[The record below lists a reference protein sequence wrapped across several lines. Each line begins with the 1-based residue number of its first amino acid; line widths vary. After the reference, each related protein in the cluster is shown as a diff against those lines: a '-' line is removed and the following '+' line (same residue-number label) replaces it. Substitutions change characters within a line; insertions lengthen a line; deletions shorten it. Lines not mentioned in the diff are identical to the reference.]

1 MTTKFYPTRLD
12 FSPAVFPAVGVG
24 TPARRAE
31 AGFSGAALPPLG
43 TSAKYVAADPE
54 TGEIAGFDPMGFRA
68 ERFALQEVA
77 RSILSTSRIA
87 KCLRIRAHG
96 QQAQVW
102 RSREFGT
109 TSYGGLQTCGSVW
122 ACPVCAAKI
131 AERRRAEV
139 VAAMTAHKAA
149 GGCVNMLTLT
159 TPHQRGDDLAELLA
173 SQAKAV
179 KAFWADW
186 TVKAV
191 LEEMGTV
198 GQIRAL
204 EVTNGRRSV
213 SNNGWHPHYHVL
225 VFGGVGVDLVRFSHN
240 QMQVWSDRLYER
252 WAAKCLAAGLGLPSR
267 AHGLKLHDGSQAAAY
282 ASKWGLEHEMTKGH
296 TKKAKQGS
304 ETPFDLLRAVLADP
318 DDAQAAALFKEFAD
332 VFKGKR
338 QLHWSKG
345 LKARFAIEETSDE
358 ELAERLEEDA
368 ELVGVM
374 TLEQWRDVLAVKGR
388 AVVLCSAASGGW
400 PAVSAYLGTIKGAS
414 FRRLEKLS
422 GRDFRPSPS

>member
-1 MTTKFYPTRLD
+1 MTTKFYPTHID
-12 FSPAVFPAVGVG
+12 FSPAAVPAVGFGASVG
-24 TPARRAE
+24 RAA
-31 AGFSGAALPPLG
+31 AGRLG
-43 TSAKYVAADPE
+43 TNAKYAAADPV
-54 TGEIAGFDPMGFRA
+54 TGEIPGFDPMGFRA

-77 RSILSTSRIA
+77 RSILPESRTA

-131 AERRRAEV
+131 AERRRVEI
-139 VAAMTAHKAA
+139 VAAIETHKAA

-159 TPHQRGDDLAELLA
+159 TPHGRNDDLRELLA
-173 SQAKAV
+173 MQAKALR
-179 KAFWADW
+179 AFWIDW

-204 EVTNGRRSV
+204 EVTNGRRSAA
-213 SNNGWHPHYHVL
+213 NNGWHPHYHL
-225 VFGGVGVDLVRFSHN
+225 LMFCGVGVDLARFSPG
-240 QMQVWSDRLYER
+240 QMQAWADRLYER
-252 WAAKCLAAGLGLPSR
+252 WAAKCLSVGLGLPSR
-267 AHGLKLHDGSQAAAY
+267 EHGLKLHDGSQAAAY
-282 ASKWGLEHEMTKGH
+282 AAKWGLEHEMTKGH
-296 TKKAKQGS
+296 SKKGQTGS

-318 DDAQAAALFKEFAD
+318 EDRQAAALFREFAE

-345 LKARFAIEETSDE
+345 LKARFAIEEVADE
-358 ELAERLEEDA
+358 ALVERLEDDA
-368 ELVGVM
+368 ELLGLL
-374 TLEQWRDVLAVKGR
+374 TLDQWRDVLAAKGR
-388 AVVLCSAASGGW
+388 AVVLCCAASGGW
-400 PAVSAYLGTIKGAS
+400 PAVCDYLASIKGLWVAK
-414 FRRLEKLS
+414 RQACAPKLE
-422 GRDFRPSPS
+422 